1 MEKKKREV
9 QVSFPQ
15 GLARPK
21 AAGRT
26 KNEHSE
32 NDRCNSA
39 IPQEAAALDR
49 DTLCFSPNP
58 CYRFSFGQKRNN
70 QLTIRAHDL
79 YQKTYLYTISTL
91 RDRRCCE
98 IYTYLPKLA
107 PCFRGEE

>member
-1 MEKKKREV
+1 MEKKKRDV

-26 KNEHSE
+26 KNERSE

-49 DTLCFSPNP
+49 DTLRFSPN
-58 CYRFSFGQKRNN
+58 
-70 QLTIRAHDL
+70 
-79 YQKTYLYTISTL
+79 
-91 RDRRCCE
+91 
-98 IYTYLPKLA
+98 PKLA